1 MTHFVSFQM
10 FPCAKNLPAFITRIT
25 FSLVY
30 LVDVVLQAGLGRVR
44 LVAMLTLVL
53 FFVWREKVM

>member
-1 MTHFVSFQM
+1 MHNFVSFQM
-10 FPCAKNLPAFITRIT
+10 FPCAKNLPAFITRVT

-44 LVAMLTLVL
+44 LVAMLTLVPGFAL
-53 FFVWREKVM
+53 REKVV